1 MKAAD
6 KLKKASTIKATSSL
20 SESEVYSSR
29 VTVET
34 QVPMVNV
41 AFSGDIDSGFTSG
54 VTIFAGP
61 SKHFKTMFSL
71 LCAKSFLDK
80 YEDGVV
86 LFYDSEFGSPPEY
99 FKTLGIDPERVVHT
113 PVVNVEELRTDLAN
127 QLKNIERTDRVCIVI
142 DSLGNLASIKETED
156 AEAGKNVADM
166 TRAKQ
171 IKSLFRIVTPQLTLR
186 DIPMFVVSHTYDTME
201 MFSKQVVSGGKGQ
214 YYSANNIF
222 IIGRRQNK
230 TGKELDGYD
239 FIINVDKSR
248 TVKEKSVIPISVEF
262 GKGIVKYSG
271 LLELAKHLGF
281 VDSPSLGWFEAI
293 NPESGEVLSDR
304 KYRKAETN
312 CKEFW
317 EPLFNQTDFK
327 SKIRE
332 FYQVSTNS
340 LIQDQETEEEI
351 MEELELET
359 E

>member
-20 SESEVYSSR
+20 SKSEVYSSR

-201 MFSKQVVSGGKGQ
+201 MFSKKVVSGGCLVAGTKVRMADGSLCDIEKIQ
-214 YYSANNIF
+214 VGDYVDTRF
-222 IIGRRQNK
+222 GPRQVEK
-230 TGKELDGYD
+230 T
-239 FIINVDKSR
+239 
-248 TVKEKSVIPISVEF
+248 
-262 GKGIVKYSG
+262 
-271 LLELAKHLGF
+271 
-281 VDSPSLGWFEAI
+281 W
-293 NPESGEVLSDR
+293 NPETLYVGEPECFEIEFEDGLKIVCS
-304 KYRKAETN
+304 ETH
-312 CKEFW
+312 
-317 EPLFNQTDFK
+317 PLLVNQNGELKF
-327 SKIRE
+327 IEARE
-332 FYQVSTNS
+332 LQAGDEIEQVDVS
-340 LIQDQETEEEI
+340 LQVV
-351 MEELELET
+351 
-359 E
+359 